1 MTLELR
7 RPKGPGKE
15 VEEQEKKRRI
25 RDSIVLCINNMISL
39 GYIDSAE
46 RLAQEAGMTTDRYEL
61 CDNLNLMQIIIDFEQ
76 FQEIKY
82 GQKPK
87 LTKPNPKAVPKSRQA
102 GGNLPPLSGNPSFP
116 QDNKGNR
123 GNKKVSIAQASRATT
138 TEGKSPRVDV
148 NINPQDMGL
157 IPNPDI
163 EKPPP
168 PKKEKKEETLPA
180 DVRLMKP
187 IPMQLR
193 ADFGE
198 LTSIIARDIF
208 IDNPGVKW
216 SDIVGLTETKRVLRE
231 AVVMPLKFPQLFAGK
246 KLLTPWKGVLLH
258 GPPGTGKTMLA
269 KAVAGEGT
277 TFFNVSASTIVSKW
291 RGDSEKLIRVLFELA
306 RYHAPSTIFIDEL
319 DAVMSKRSSQDEHEA
334 SRRMK
339 TEFLIQMDG
348 LVQTDALVFVLA
360 ASNFP
365 FDLDPAL
372 LRRLEKRILVPLPD
386 IESRE
391 SMFKSFLTPD
401 IAEPDLDFHDFAS
414 KTENYS
420 GSDIKLVCKEAAME
434 PLRRLMAH
442 LQDEYG
448 EAYLDEVLPEE
459 VTLGLIT
466 KEDVMTALER
476 TSASDTYD
484 TSKYEQWQNKFGV
497 V

>member
-7 RPKGPGKE
+7 RPKGQTHE
-15 VEEQEKKRRI
+15 ADDSERKRKV
-25 RDSIVLCINNMISL
+25 RDSIVLCMSHMISL

-46 RLAQEAGMTTDRYEL
+46 RLAQEAGLSTDRYEL
-61 CDNLNLMQIIIDFEQ
+61 CDNITFMQVLTDFEA
-76 FQEIKY
+76 FQELKY

-87 LTKPNPKAVPKSRQA
+87 LTRPVPKSQTPARKPP
-102 GGNLPPLSGNPSFP
+102 NPLPPLAPTDSRGAKSAKSAKGAPPRPSADDP
-116 QDNKGNR
+116 
-123 GNKKVSIAQASRATT
+123 
-138 TEGKSPRVDV
+138 
-148 NINPQDMGL
+148 
-157 IPNPDI
+157 PD
-163 EKPPP
+163 PPP
-168 PKKEKKEETLPA
+168 DEPPPSDRKVPLPPRRDAALPA

-187 IPMQLR
+187 IPLQLR

-198 LTSIIARDIF
+198 LTSVIARDIF
-208 IDNPGVKW
+208 INDTGVKW
-216 SDIVGLTETKRVLRE
+216 SDIVGLSETKRVLRE

-246 KLLTPWKGVLLH
+246 KLLSPWRGVLLH

-277 TFFNVSASTIVSKW
+277 TFFNVSVSTIVSKW

-319 DAVMSKRSSQDEHEA
+319 DAVMSRRSSQDEHEA

-348 LVQTDALVFVLA
+348 LVQSDVTVFVLA

-386 IESRE
+386 AESRE
-391 SMFKSFLTPD
+391 AMFRQFLTPD
-401 IAEPDLDFHDFAS
+401 LAVADLDFPGLAQRTDG
-414 KTENYS
+414 YS
-420 GSDIKLVCKEAAME
+420 GSDIRLVCKEAAMQ
-434 PLRRLMAH
+434 PLRRLMDQLKA
-442 LQDEYG
+442 EYR
-448 EAYLDEVLPEE
+448 EDYLDQVRPED
-459 VTLGLIT
+459 VTLERIT
-466 KEDVMTALER
+466 QDDVAVALER
-476 TSASDTYD
+476 TSASDAYD
-484 TSKYEQWQNKFGV
+484 TAKYEEWQRKFGV